1 LPLYEYRCLKCGAHF
16 EKIVKFSD
24 PPLRSA
30 CEKCGGK
37 IEQLLSAPAIQ
48 FKGSGWYITDYARKS
63 SPEPTN
69 KAESSGDG
77 KAGSTTS
84 DSKKSAESKKPA
96 EPATA
101 KNKNKN

>member
-1 LPLYEYRCLKCGAHF
+1 LPLYEYRCLKCGARF

-24 PPLRSA
+24 PPLTA
-30 CEKCGGK
+30 CEKCGGEL
-37 IEQLLSAPAIQ
+37 EQLLSAPAIQ

-63 SPEPTN
+63 SPEPAS

-77 KAGSTTS
+77 KAGSTAS
-84 DSKKSAESKKPA
+84 ESKKSAESKKPA

-101 KNKNKN
+101 KSKNKN